1 MPRHVEK
8 SDAADVIQMIE
19 AAHSAGFDAISA
31 SVILTGKDGTDNR
44 KKLNRIWM
52 QNWDALWSI
61 PNPLSDS
68 PEGQLEALGRDLWA

>member
-44 KKLNRIWM
+44 KHIELSAIYAESRV
-52 QNWDALWSI
+52 DPWS
-61 PNPLSDS
+61 
-68 PEGQLEALGRDLWA
+68 